1 MKPRCILSTLFL
13 TSWYLFH
20 EHRKQHIWHPTWKRL
35 KAKSTK
41 CEAFRPPHTR
51 LSRYICCLR
60 ILKHLGT
67 SSWAFFIHVLSL
79 RLRKALLLLNDQD
92 GICVRYKYETAFGEV
107 LAGCKV
113 MSWLH
118 TRSDF
123 GHHSSQLLSQ
133 QCTDCPNFLSGDSWN
148 TLFPTWAWSILYA
161 CKPQPLR
168 SFDTAP
174 HQLPSQLCYFSTDST
189 NVFKCGELGS
199 LVIVSSCPDVL
210 HIVRWHLCVANDKLR
225 I

>member
-107 LAGCKV
+107 LQAAKL
-113 MSWLH
+113 WADYIPDQILAI
-118 TRSDF
+118 TRRSCF
-123 GHHSSQLLSQ
+123 HNSALTVQTSCQV
-133 QCTDCPNFLSGDSWN
+133 TVE
-148 TLFPTWAWSILYA
+148 ILYFQHGPEA
-161 CKPQPLR
+161 SGHLI
-168 SFDTAP
+168 
-174 HQLPSQLCYFSTDST
+174 QLPT
-189 NVFKCGELGS
+189 
-199 LVIVSSCPDVL
+199 SCP
-210 HIVRWHLCVANDKLR
+210 HNCVTFPQTAQMSSSAES
-225 I
+225 